1 MKWRRYNQLSINKR
15 LIMIPFVAIMP
26 MIVLVCYLVWTVS
39 SATAAYAGI
48 NKNVERA
55 NQYVRDFKERIDYTM
70 YLSVIRN
77 KSINELDIGKTTI
90 NGIVTVNPYDYIEE
104 LKTVCDELSES
115 ATVDINR
122 NQIKRL
128 KNSLKSLKKNVAELE
143 HNIKNNELYDA
154 NMKYL
159 DDNIYELTALIQ
171 SGIQN
176 YIYIETTNFEE
187 VKEALDKNNERT
199 ILLCMIT
206 AMVVTAL
213 SICLSAQATKSII
226 VPIRKLC
233 KMTSKVAEGDFTAKT
248 KVNTKDEI
256 AVLAHNFN
264 DMTKEIGHLVD
275 DMQHNHET
283 QRILESK
290 LLQAQINP
298 HFLYNTL
305 DTVVWLAEAKQND
318 QVVAIVTYLSEF
330 FRTTL
335 SKGQDIITIYDEK
348 RHIESYLKIQQF
360 RYQDVLEYS
369 IDIEEKLYEVKI
381 PKLLLQPLVENALV
395 HGIRNKRGKGHLS
408 VRGYFQENDVIFEV
422 EDDGK
427 GMNKEELEALI
438 HGMDHDSGADRQSGF
453 GVANVNQRIHVYYGE
468 QYGISYESHPG
479 EGTLVRIQVADHVS
493 EDPVIQ

>member
-1 MKWRRYNQLSINKR
+1 
-15 LIMIPFVAIMP
+15 MIPFVAIMP

-264 DMTKEIGHLVD
+264 DMTK
-275 DMQHNHET
+275 
-283 QRILESK
+283 
-290 LLQAQINP
+290 INP

-369 IDIEEKLYEVKI
+369 IDIEEKLYEAKI

-493 EDPVIQ
+493 EVPMIR

>member
-318 QVVAIVTYLSEF
+318 QVVAIVTY
-330 FRTTL
+330 
-335 SKGQDIITIYDEK
+335 DEK

-493 EDPVIQ
+493 EVPMIR

>member
-1 MKWRRYNQLSINKR
+1 
-15 LIMIPFVAIMP
+15 MIPFVAIMP

-143 HNIKNNELYDA
+143 YNIKNNELYDA

-226 VPIRKLC
+226 VPIC

-453 GVANVNQRIHVYYGE
+453 GVANVNQRIHIYYGE
-468 QYGISYESHPG
+468 QHGISYESHPG

-493 EDPVIQ
+493 EVPVIQ

>member
-1 MKWRRYNQLSINKR
+1 
-15 LIMIPFVAIMP
+15 MIPFVAIMP

-48 NKNVERA
+48 NKNVARA

-360 RYQDVLEYS
+360 RYQDTLAYN
-369 IDIEEKLYEVKI
+369 IDIDKALYNFTL
-381 PKLLLQPLVENALV
+381 PKL

-493 EDPVIQ
+493 EVTMIR

>member
-1 MKWRRYNQLSINKR
+1 VKWRRYNQLSINKR

-381 PKLLLQPLVENALV
+381 PN
-395 HGIRNKRGKGHLS
+395 
-408 VRGYFQENDVIFEV
+408 
-422 EDDGK
+422 
-427 GMNKEELEALI
+427 
-438 HGMDHDSGADRQSGF
+438 
-453 GVANVNQRIHVYYGE
+453 YYC
-468 QYGISYESHPG
+468 SPW
-479 EGTLVRIQVADHVS
+479 
-493 EDPVIQ
+493 

>member
-348 RHIESYLKIQQF
+348 RHIESYLKIQRMRF
-360 RYQDVLEYS
+360 DDSIEVEYELDESLLDVHVV
-369 IDIEEKLYEVKI
+369 KLT
-381 PKLLLQPLVENALV
+381 LQPIVENAIY
-395 HGIRNKRGKGHLS
+395 HGLEMKIGQGEIIISAYITKSKLIIDISDNKM
-408 VRGYFQENDVIFEV
+408 Y
-422 EDDGK
+422 
-427 GMNKEELEALI
+427 
-438 HGMDHDSGADRQSGF
+438 
-453 GVANVNQRIHVYYGE
+453 
-468 QYGISYESHPG
+468 
-479 EGTLVRIQVADHVS
+479 
-493 EDPVIQ
+493 

>member
-1 MKWRRYNQLSINKR
+1 MYKR
-15 LIMIPFVAIMP
+15 
-26 MIVLVCYLVWTVS
+26 
-39 SATAAYAGI
+39 
-48 NKNVERA
+48 
-55 NQYVRDFKERIDYTM
+55 Q
-70 YLSVIRN
+70 
-77 KSINELDIGKTTI
+77 
-90 NGIVTVNPYDYIEE
+90 
-104 LKTVCDELSES
+104 
-115 ATVDINR
+115 
-122 NQIKRL
+122 
-128 KNSLKSLKKNVAELE
+128 
-143 HNIKNNELYDA
+143 
-154 NMKYL
+154 
-159 DDNIYELTALIQ
+159 
-171 SGIQN
+171 
-176 YIYIETTNFEE
+176 
-187 VKEALDKNNERT
+187 
-199 ILLCMIT
+199 
-206 AMVVTAL
+206 
-213 SICLSAQATKSII
+213 
-226 VPIRKLC
+226 
-233 KMTSKVAEGDFTAKT
+233 
-248 KVNTKDEI
+248 
-256 AVLAHNFN
+256 
-264 DMTKEIGHLVD
+264 
-275 DMQHNHET
+275 
-283 QRILESK
+283 
-290 LLQAQINP
+290 
-298 HFLYNTL
+298 TL

-493 EDPVIQ
+493 EVPMIR

>member
-298 HFLYNTL
+298 HFLFNSLNAGAQLAMMGDADNTGIFL
-305 DTVVWLAEAKQND
+305 EKMAD
-318 QVVAIVTYLSEF
+318 F
-330 FRTTL
+330 FRYNVRKMEEDAML
-335 SKGQDIITIYDEK
+335 WEEIGAVDNYIYILNVRFAGDITYIKEVDEG
-348 RHIESYLKIQQF
+348 
-360 RYQDVLEYS
+360 
-369 IDIEEKLYEVKI
+369 IDNIRI
-381 PKLLLQPLVENALV
+381 PSMILQPLVENAV
-395 HGIRNKRGKGHLS
+395 QHGIHDCMETGWIRMEIHRNGEMLDVTVSDNGAGMTEEMIARVMAGRADQNEEDRFSTGIAVRNVIDRLQLYYKEENLFTIESDGPGKGTRVHIILP
-408 VRGYFQENDVIFEV
+408 VYKD
-422 EDDGK
+422 
-427 GMNKEELEALI
+427 ELE
-438 HGMDHDSGADRQSGF
+438 
-453 GVANVNQRIHVYYGE
+453 
-468 QYGISYESHPG
+468 
-479 EGTLVRIQVADHVS
+479 
-493 EDPVIQ
+493 